1 MKPLTFFTSC
11 ILLLFTGFGQPSFSY
26 AENNKSSDQFKT
38 ARELMVKNQ
47 IQARGVT
54 NKRVLA
60 ALQKIERHRFVPA
73 KYRNQAYEDHPLPI
87 GEGQTISQPYIVGL
101 MTSLVEPDNTIKV
114 LEIGTGSG
122 YQAAVL
128 AEICE
133 FVYTIEVIPS
143 LGKKAKLLLND
154 LKYKNIK
161 VKIGDGYKG
170 WKKFAPFD
178 AIVVTCAPSHVPEPL
193 KQQLREGGKMVIPVG
208 ERFMQYIKV
217 LTKKEGEIIEET
229 VIPVRFV
236 PMINE
241 EGKKY

>member
-1 MKPLTFFTSC
+1 MKTLILFTKC
-11 ILLLFTGFGQPSFSY
+11 ILLLFAGFGWPSVSY
-26 AENNKSSDQFKT
+26 AENKQISDQFRT

-47 IQARGVT
+47 IKARGVT
-54 NKRVLA
+54 DKRVLT

-128 AEICE
+128 AEICK

-170 WKKFAPFD
+170 WKEFAPFD

-193 KQQLREGGKMVIPVG
+193 KQQLKEGGRIVIPVG
-208 ERFMQYIKV
+208 EKFMQYLKV
-217 LTKKEGEIIEET
+217 LTKKEGKIIEDSI
-229 VIPVRFV
+229 IPVRFV
-236 PMINE
+236 PMIDQ

>member
-1 MKPLTFFTSC
+1 MKTLTLFTSC
-11 ILLLFTGFGQPSFSY
+11 ILLLFSGFGRPSVSY
-26 AENNKSSDQFKT
+26 AENNKFSDQFKT
-38 ARELMVKNQ
+38 ARKRMVKNQ

-54 NKRVLA
+54 DKNVLT
-60 ALQKIERHRFVPA
+60 ALQKVERHWFVPA
-73 KYRNQAYEDHPLPI
+73 KYQNQAYEDHPLPI

-101 MTSLVEPDNTIKV
+101 MTSLVEPDKTKKV

-128 AEICE
+128 AETCKY
-133 FVYTIEVIPS
+133 VHTIELFPS
-143 LGKKAKLLLND
+143 LGKKAEHLLND
-154 LKYKNIK
+154 LGYKNIK

-170 WKKFAPFD
+170 WKAFAPFD

-193 KQQLREGGKMVIPVG
+193 KQQLKEGGKMVIPVG
-208 ERFMQYIKV
+208 ERFMQHIKV
-217 LTKKEGEIIEET
+217 LTKKEGKIIEET

>member
-1 MKPLTFFTSC
+1 
-11 ILLLFTGFGQPSFSY
+11 
-26 AENNKSSDQFKT
+26 
-38 ARELMVKNQ
+38 MVKNQ

-101 MTSLVEPDNTIKV
+101 MTSLVEPDNTKKV

-128 AEICE
+128 AEICKL
-133 FVYTIEVIPS
+133 VYTIEVIPS

-170 WKKFAPFD
+170 WKEFAPFD